1 MKIGLFTDTYFPQV
15 NGVTFTVNLWKQKL
29 EERGH
34 NVSIYYPAGRYKPKD
49 NEYPFRSFEFRFYKE
64 MRIAA
69 PVNIVR
75 KARDL
80 DIVHIHGLFS
90 MAIAGMYVSQKYS
103 LPRILT
109 YHTPADEYID
119 YITRNETMK
128 KTFLKVYN
136 YWEKKLLN
144 SCDIITCPSNEIK
157 KRLVAK
163 GIKEPVVL
171 SNGVDLDFFKP
182 VPTGAFMKKTA

>member
-1 MKIGLFTDTYFPQV
+1 
-15 NGVTFTVNLWKQKL
+15 
-29 EERGH
+29 
-34 NVSIYYPAGRYKPKD
+34 
-49 NEYPFRSFEFRFYKE
+49 
-64 MRIAA
+64 
-69 PVNIVR
+69 
-75 KARDL
+75 
-80 DIVHIHGLFS
+80 
-90 MAIAGMYVSQKYS
+90 
-103 LPRILT
+103 
-109 YHTPADEYID
+109 
-119 YITRNETMK
+119 MK

-182 VPTGAFMKKTA
+182 VPTGAFMKRTA